1 MELENL
7 KELQCSI
14 TQLWRMEE
22 KDFSPWLASHLS
34 VISELTNTI
43 LRPERLEQRV
53 GKYEADIVAKDA
65 LSGVQVVIENQFGKS
80 DHDHLGKSIT
90 YMSNIGAKILIWI
103 CEEFNDEHLS
113 AIRKLNED
121 TNSDLHF
128 FAISVNCYK
137 IGDKGLYE
145 FKLEEGGDGL
155 NTTDCKKLSFWKDVE
170 SLLPK
175 PLNEKFTPTNR
186 NYADFGKIL
195 SQAKFGMSFDR
206 KGVSRVYFYTDNEQ
220 DAHLIADKVKD
231 SSLPFENS
239 IGSKNN
245 SLYYWILRNE
255 KEKDP
260 HWFADTAT
268 KIYHLLEDKK

>member
-90 YMSNIGAKILIWI
+90 YMSNIGAKIQIP
-103 CEEFNDEHLS
+103 FDM
-113 AIRKLNED
+113 R
-121 TNSDLHF
+121 
-128 FAISVNCYK
+128 
-137 IGDKGLYE
+137 
-145 FKLEEGGDGL
+145 
-155 NTTDCKKLSFWKDVE
+155 
-170 SLLPK
+170 SLV
-175 PLNEKFTPTNR
+175 FQV
-186 NYADFGKIL
+186 F
-195 SQAKFGMSFDR
+195 
-206 KGVSRVYFYTDNEQ
+206 
-220 DAHLIADKVKD
+220 
-231 SSLPFENS
+231 
-239 IGSKNN
+239 
-245 SLYYWILRNE
+245 LR
-255 KEKDP
+255 
-260 HWFADTAT
+260 
-268 KIYHLLEDKK
+268 LQS